1 MRNHEVVTIDQVAT
15 SALAR
20 EGVITRHLTQ
30 TFLRQT
36 PRLEHVEQP
45 NIKDFDILATSA
57 ALLELFAQRR
67 GEQPP
72 RWTVNTQ
79 RQGAPLFLLTCKPG
93 TFTYRLCQQESPVPL
108 RKRGLY
114 APDNYL
120 TFA

>member
-1 MRNHEVVTIDQVAT
+1 MRHHKPVTIDKVAA

-36 PRLEHVEQP
+36 PRLDQVEQP
-45 NIKDFDILATSA
+45 NIKDFDILAISA
-57 ALLELFAQRR
+57 ALLELFAERR
-67 GEQPP
+67 FDTPP
-72 RWTVNTQ
+72 KWTAKTE
-79 RQGAPLFLLTCKPG
+79 REGAPLFLLTCKPR
-93 TFTYRLCQQESPVPL
+93 TFTYRLCIDTSPPPL

-114 APDNYL
+114 APENYL